1 MHRPRFRE
9 SGLLALLILRVQL
22 TRTGLYLTFASR
34 EKFTSAR
41 LFLVF
46 SSFSSSLV
54 IVIPDANVI
63 APIAAYASSDK

>member
-41 LFLVF
+41 LFLLFF
-46 SSFSSSLV
+46 SSFSSSFL
-54 IVIPDANVI
+54 IVIPDTVVRLRRTLH
-63 APIAAYASSDK
+63 PIND